1 MRELGL
7 TVATGALAC
16 AVAACQT
23 SEPARATPPSSATST
38 GVTPPVAAPP
48 GDSRVYDQT
57 TQNIDVTANGR
68 FTVALEANVTTPLE
82 WKLEP
87 EPNPAVLTLAERK
100 YTDDPPPGCPGCT
113 GYGGTDAF
121 SFVAKGPGEATLH
134 FAYRELKPGTPP
146 AKEITIRVR
155 VSGP

>member
-7 TVATGALAC
+7 TVVVAALAG

-23 SEPARATPPSSATST
+23 SEPARANPPSSGTSVGAAPPAAT
-38 GVTPPVAAPP
+38 PP
-48 GDSRVYDQT
+48 GDSRIYDQT
-57 TQNIDVTANGR
+57 TQNIDVPANGR
-68 FTVALEANVTTPLE
+68 FTVVLEANVTTPLE

-87 EPNPAVLTLAERK
+87 EPNPAVLALAERK
-100 YTDDPPPGCPGCT
+100 YTDAPPPGCPACT

-121 SFVAKGPGEATLH
+121 SFVAKAPGEATLH

-146 AKEITIRVR
+146 AKEVTIRVR